1 MESTD
6 QPRRA
11 FASIGTM
18 AGGFYTVYALRAWE
32 APAWWV
38 ATFTSVLLAGQIA
51 GNLVFGF
58 LADRA
63 GHRLVLIAGTL
74 IGVAGNVLAL
84 VAPSVGVFSAVFA
97 LSGVQMA
104 AVSVSGLNV
113 MLEFAPGAEE
123 RPTYIGLGTTL
134 MAPVFFAAPLVAGVM
149 ADGLGFPWVFA
160 VATAGGLIS
169 LGLFIARVHDPRKRQ
184 ES

>member
-1 MESTD
+1 
-6 QPRRA
+6 
-11 FASIGTM
+11 
-18 AGGFYTVYALRAWE
+18 
-32 APAWWV
+32 
-38 ATFTSVLLAGQIA
+38 
-51 GNLVFGF
+51 
-58 LADRA
+58 
-63 GHRLVLIAGTL
+63 L

-169 LGLFIARVHDPRKRQ
+169 LGLFIARVHDPRRGQ

>member
-1 MESTD
+1 M
-6 QPRRA
+6 
-11 FASIGTM
+11 M
-18 AGGFYTVYALRAWE
+18 AAAFYTVYALRVWE

-38 ATFTSVLLAGQIA
+38 AMFTSVLLAGQMA

-74 IGVAGNVLAL
+74 TGVGAQRRGPDRSLGR
-84 VAPSVGVFSAVFA
+84 SFSAVFA

-104 AVSVSGLNV
+104 AISVSGLNV
-113 MLEFAPGAEE
+113 MLEFAPSAEE

-134 MAPVFFAAPLVAGVM
+134 MAPVVFAAPLAAGVM

-160 VATAGGLIS
+160 RRHRGRPRS
-169 LGLFIARVHDPRKRQ
+169 LALFIGRVHDPRQRRA
-184 ES
+184 S